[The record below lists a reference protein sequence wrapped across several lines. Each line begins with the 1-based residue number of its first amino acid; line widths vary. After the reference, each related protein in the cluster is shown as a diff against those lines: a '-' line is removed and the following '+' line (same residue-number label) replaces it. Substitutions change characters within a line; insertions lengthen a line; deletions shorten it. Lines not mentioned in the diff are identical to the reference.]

1 MWKGRRLFF
10 YSLAFI
16 AGDLFGGWLT
26 LPPALFFAAAIVCAT
41 IALIDQNLSLIH
53 ILIKGKP
60 KCSVTSAEL

>member
-26 LPPALFFAAAIVCAT
+26 LPPAIFFISVIVCAT
-41 IALIDQNLSLIH
+41 IALIDQNR
-53 ILIKGKP
+53 
-60 KCSVTSAEL
+60 